1 MCPQYQNNLRGW
13 AGGPLRVA
21 LEGDDPPS
29 LPVCYDANMMDKTL
43 ARVLLVGFSIVGIL
57 VLIRFPNLLWD
68 PIRSMFQ
75 AS

>member
-1 MCPQYQNNLRGW
+1 
-13 AGGPLRVA
+13 
-21 LEGDDPPS
+21 
-29 LPVCYDANMMDKTL
+29 MMDKTL

-75 AS
+75 AF